1 MDKPGH
7 NFGIYLLRIISMVG
21 IIILHIPGFPC
32 PGGKV
37 YASTEIMEMV

>member
-21 IIILHIPGFPC
+21 IIILHIPSFPC
-32 PGGKV
+32 PGGNG
-37 YASTEIMEMV
+37 YESAGII